1 MKIDISFDSLPK
13 EEKLAITKEV
23 LASSDQDVKR
33 MLEEN
38 QEKSII
44 LNQKNENNSADKL
57 EKYLYELMNL
67 LGDKV
72 LIEYLETHENIPMP
86 IFEKIL
92 QGRSINVITWAIN
105 SKRYGNEFREKCYKS
120 SSEKIRV
127 AIVECEDTSEDM
139 LIEMAKCDKSSKVR
153 CALAEVRYESVLEIL
168 CNDCSSEKEKITL
181 AQNSKTPREFL
192 EKLAKE
198 GGTAIRRAL
207 LKNKKISQEAIKY
220 IYYNTSSGYI
230 LGDCIDNVN
239 CPSEV
244 LCHYIKKGAYILSH
258 YSDKILG
265 HPNAS
270 EDVIDTFANECI
282 KEYKKS
288 SRDNKK
294 FYSSLLRKVYMHE
307 NASDK
312 LKEKIDEVLE

>member
-1 MKIDISFDSLPK
+1 MKIDIRFEDLSK
-13 EEKLAITKEV
+13 AEKLAITKEV
-23 LASSDQDVKR
+23 IASSDQDVKR

-38 QEKSII
+38 QEKSRM
-44 LNQKNENNSADKL
+44 LNFKDENNSAEEI
-57 EKYLYELMNL
+57 EKYLYELMEL

-72 LIEYLETHENIPMP
+72 LIEYLETHENIPLT
-86 IFEKIL
+86 IIEKIV
-92 QGRSINVITWAIN
+92 QGRNSNVIKWAISN
-105 SKRYGNEFREKCYKS
+105 KCYGKAFREKCYKS
-120 SSEKIRV
+120 SSEKIR
-127 AIVECEDTSEDM
+127 ASIVECKDTSEDM

-153 CALAEVRYESVLEIL
+153 CALAEVNYESVLEIL
-168 CNDCSSEKEKITL
+168 CNDCSSEKEKIAL
-181 AQNSKTPREFL
+181 AQNPKTPEAFL

-198 GGTAIRRAL
+198 GGIAIRRAL

-270 EDVIDTFANECI
+270 EYVIETFANACI